1 MGDFGSPFF
10 LIIIMP
16 FPTTNATA
24 ELPAINQILS
34 SCGQAPVTT
43 LDQTNPD
50 VAIAYDTLL
59 QVSKEIQAE
68 GWTFNTEYHYKVSR
82 NASNEIEIPSNMI
95 QIKLTENSAN
105 AEFDCIRRSGKLY
118 DRQHHTYD
126 LSEISGDEVECDII
140 WEFDWVDLPEPI
152 QNYITSRAATLVSQR
167 IIGDV
172 TQYQMLQQQEALAR
186 ATALE
191 YETQQG
197 QYTFFGHPQGQQNYY
212 QSYQPFQALQR

>member
-1 MGDFGSPFF
+1 
-10 LIIIMP
+10 MP
-16 FPTTNATA
+16 FPTTNSTQ

-59 QVSKEIQAE
+59 QVSREVQSE
-68 GWTFNTEYHYKVSR
+68 GWTFNTEYHYEMTRDTNGEV
-82 NASNEIEIPSNMI
+82 AIPNNMI

-126 LSEISGDEVECDII
+126 LSDISGDNIECDIV
-140 WEFDWVDLPEPI
+140 WEFDWVDLPEPV
-152 QNYITSRAATLVSQR
+152 QNYITARASTFVSQR
-167 IIGDV
+167 IVGSTD
-172 TQYQMLQQQEALAR
+172 QYSMLQQQEALAR
-186 ATALE
+186 ALALE

-197 QYTFFGHPQGQQNYY
+197 QFTFFGHPQGLTNYY
-212 QSYQPFQALQR
+212 QSYQPFHALQR

>member
-1 MGDFGSPFF
+1 
-10 LIIIMP
+10 MP
-16 FPTTNATA
+16 FPTTNATV

-43 LDQTNPD
+43 LDTTNPD

-59 QVSKEIQAE
+59 QVNREVQAE
-68 GWTFNTEYHYKVSR
+68 GWTFNRETHYEFTPSADLVDGVAR
-82 NASNEIEIPSNMI
+82 NEIEIPANML

-105 AEFDCIRRSGKLY
+105 AEFDCVRRSGKLY

-126 LSEISGDEVECDII
+126 LSEISGAEVECDIV
-140 WEFDWVDLPEPI
+140 WEFDWVDLPEPV
-152 QNYITSRAATLVSQR
+152 QNYIVSRAATFVSQR
-167 IIGDV
+167 IIGDS

-186 ATALE
+186 STALE
-191 YETQQG
+191 YETSQG
-197 QYTFFGHPQGQQNYY
+197 QFTFFGHPQGQQNYY